1 MFIESNQ
8 FPCRIS
14 TTTRPQR
21 RKEDDGIDYFFTTQE
36 EFEKDVMEVS
46 SSLDQPSSRGNLLS
60 PKHWSLRFM
69 KVK

>member
-1 MFIESNQ
+1 MFIESSQ
-8 FPCRIS
+8 FHTLCSIS

-46 SSLDQPSSRGNLLS
+46 YSGS
-60 PKHWSLRFM
+60 
-69 KVK
+69 

>member
-8 FPCRIS
+8 FHTPCSIS

-46 SSLDQPSSRGNLLS
+46 YSGSWKLNE
-60 PKHWSLRFM
+60 M
-69 KVK
+69 